1 MSTKLDK
8 PLDEIVSAKR
18 RDSVRRRSLRRST
31 TGRPAPTA
39 PAGGIQKTAAKN
51 SRGSAAKA
59 TPIKAAI
66 PSSDSKVIV
75 SNLVCCPTL
84 SQPSSETVA
93 NIAQPKD
100 VTEKQIK
107 VCFR

>member
-18 RDSVRRRSLRRST
+18 RDSVRRRSLRRTT
-31 TGRPAPTA
+31 TGRPTPTA
-39 PAGGIQKTAAKN
+39 PAGGIQKTTAKPA
-51 SRGSAAKA
+51 RGSAAKA
-59 TPIKAAI
+59 TPIKAAL
-66 PSSDSKVIV
+66 PSGDSKVIV
-75 SNLVCCPTL
+75 SNL
-84 SQPSSETVA
+84 
-93 NIAQPKD
+93 PKD

>member
-75 SNLVCCPTL
+75 SNLVCL
-84 SQPSSETVA
+84 SNSLST
-93 NIAQPKD
+93 
-100 VTEKQIK
+100 KQ
-107 VCFR
+107 CDSR